1 MNAVN
6 SVDTR
11 VREEAEILKK
21 LRTRIMPELRSIEG
35 VRLGTYQNFIN
46 EIVQD

>member
-11 VREEAEILKK
+11 VREETEILRK
-21 LRTRIMPELRSIEG
+21 LRTRIMTDLRSIEG
-35 VRLGTYQNFIN
+35 VRPGTYQNFVN